1 MSALNFECTICV
13 LLQCYRLLVVFSPL
27 LQNYHLICDT
37 HFNTIVIDK
46 VEICPLTIDENISLY
61 ITLIS
66 FKVKYENKCE
76 QSFML
81 HSNRIKTPKHPCNA
95 RI

>member
-1 MSALNFECTICV
+1 MQFMLTLYACLYISMSALNFECTICV

-46 VEICPLTIDENISLY
+46 VN
-61 ITLIS
+61 
-66 FKVKYENKCE
+66 
-76 QSFML
+76 
-81 HSNRIKTPKHPCNA
+81 
-95 RI
+95 

>member
-46 VEICPLTIDENISLY
+46 VNWNNNLELDVVEICPLIDNWWEHFPVHY
-61 ITLIS
+61 I
-66 FKVKYENKCE
+66 KVKIWK
-76 QSFML
+76 
-81 HSNRIKTPKHPCNA
+81 
-95 RI
+95 